1 MSYASYQGRGNMRA
15 QTVDVKNSTGR
26 ILCCTVFRPG
36 GKKLLAKGH
45 VISDED
51 VRVLETEGMETI
63 WVTELEEGEVGED
76 DAVCAV
82 ASEMGCGSFEIRLAA
97 GGRANLVATE
107 NCCVLVD
114 DELLKQINFPGSV
127 VIATAPNF
135 SYAVAGQRIATVKSA
150 PFAVAREQLEAI
162 ISILKERGPI
172 LQARPMRS
180 PAVAVLYTDPVSGER
195 ARQLFENIMRQ
206 RLEKFGVNANF
217 VLACTEDEN
226 SVARCLQHLLRSKP
240 CAILVA
246 STTAPAGP
254 EDVIGAA
261 MTKVGGQV
269 ERFLAPVEPGNLLLL
284 SYKDD
289 VPIIS
294 APGCF
299 RSAKVNVVDMILPP
313 VLARYHVTGWE
324 IACLGHGGLLA

>member
-1 MSYASYQGRGNMRA
+1 MRA
-15 QTVDVKNSTGR
+15 QTVDVKSSTGR
-26 ILCCTVFRPG
+26 VLCCTVFRPG

-45 VISDED
+45 IISDED
-51 VRVLETEGMETI
+51 VRVLESEGMETI
-63 WVTELEEGEVGED
+63 WVTELEEGEIGED

-97 GGRANLVATE
+97 GGRANLLATE

-114 DELLKQINFPGSV
+114 DELLKQINCTTSIA
-127 VIATAPNF
+127 IATSLNF

-150 PFAVAREQLEAI
+150 PFAVAKDQLEAVI
-162 ISILKERGPI
+162 GILKDRGPI
-172 LQARPMRS
+172 LQARPVRAPS
-180 PAVAVLYTDPVSGER
+180 VGVLYTDAISGER

-206 RLEKFGVNANF
+206 RLERFGVNANF

-226 SVARCLQHLLRSKP
+226 SVARCITHLFRSQP
-240 CAILVA
+240 SLILVA

-254 EDVIGAA
+254 ADVVGQAILR
-261 MTKVGGQV
+261 VGGQC

-284 SYKDD
+284 AYKDE
-289 VPIIS
+289 VPIVS

-299 RSAKVNVVDMILPP
+299 RSAKPNVVDMVLPP
-313 VLARYHVTGWE
+313 LLARYHVTGWE
-324 IACLGHGGLLA
+324 ISCLGHGGLLA

>member
-1 MSYASYQGRGNMRA
+1 
-15 QTVDVKNSTGR
+15 
-26 ILCCTVFRPG
+26 VFRPG

-51 VRVLETEGMETI
+51 VRVLESEGMESI
-63 WVTELEEGEVGED
+63 WVTELEDGEIGED
-76 DAVCAV
+76 DAVCQV

-97 GGRANLVATE
+97 GGRANLLATE

-114 DELLKQINFPGSV
+114 DELLKQINCTAST
-127 VIATAPNF
+127 VIATALNF

-150 PFAVAREQLEAI
+150 PFAVAKDQLDAVLG
-162 ISILKERGPI
+162 ILKERGPI
-172 LQARPMRS
+172 LQARPVRAPS
-180 PAVAVLYTDPVSGER
+180 VGILYTDPISGER

-206 RLEKFGVNANF
+206 RLERFGVNANF
-217 VLACTEDEN
+217 VLSCTEDEN
-226 SVARCLQHLLRSKP
+226 SVARCMQHLLRSKP
-240 CAILVA
+240 CVILVA

-254 EDVIGAA
+254 EDVIGQA

-269 ERFLAPVEPGNLLLL
+269 ERFLAPVEPGNLLLM
-284 SYKDD
+284 SYKDE
-289 VPIIS
+289 VPVIS

-299 RSAKVNVVDMILPP
+299 RSAKPNVVDLILPP
-313 VLARYHVTGWE
+313 LLARYHVTGWE

>member
-1 MSYASYQGRGNMRA
+1 MRA
-15 QTVDVKNSTGR
+15 QTVDVKSSTGR
-26 ILCCTVFRPG
+26 VLCCTVFRPG

-51 VRVLETEGMETI
+51 VRILESEGMENI
-63 WVTELEEGEVGED
+63 WVTELEEGEIGED

-114 DELLKQINFPGSV
+114 DELLKQINCTSSV
-127 VIATAPNF
+127 VIATALNY
-135 SYAVAGQRIATVKSA
+135 SYAVVGQRIATVKST
-150 PFAVAREQLEAI
+150 PFAVAKDQLEAVTG
-162 ISILKERGPI
+162 ILKERGPI
-172 LQARPMRS
+172 LQARPVRVPS
-180 PAVAVLYTDPVSGER
+180 IAVLYSDPISGER

-206 RLEKFGVNANF
+206 RLERFGINANF

-226 SVARCLQHLLRSKP
+226 SVARSLQHLLRSKP

-254 EDVIGAA
+254 EDVIGQA
-261 MTKVGGQV
+261 MLKVGALV
-269 ERFLAPVEPGNLLLL
+269 ERFLAPVEPGNLMLMA
-284 SYKDD
+284 YKDD

-299 RSAKVNVVDMILPP
+299 RSAKPNVVDLVLPP
-313 VLARYHVTGWE
+313 LLARYHVTGWE
-324 IACLGHGGLLA
+324 IASLGHGGLLA